1 MGRLVYHRKKDS
13 GTTYVYEVVD
23 EHWDKQRKQMRS
35 KQVCIGKLDLV
46 SGLLIPSKRTR
57 SEIPPAVT
65 ATTTVVGPMLILD
78 KISQDTGLEA
88 TLKQAFPQQ
97 WDQILT
103 LAGFLLCTGDA
114 LVHADAWC
122 RNHDVPAAGPFASQR
137 ISDWLAAIT
146 EDGRQGFFRAWGKK
160 ISEKDY
166 LCYDITSVSSYAK
179 FNEYVH
185 YGYNRDGEPLPQINL
200 AMVYGQN
207 SRLPV
212 TYRTLPGAISDVSTI
227 KKLLDSFDKLDY
239 PAMALVMDRGF
250 YSQKNVTDLFERRY
264 HFIIGIPGHL
274 KWVRSVIDDCQDAL
288 HSPRGY
294 QRMDEE
300 SLYMHTELFQ
310 WPTNKRR
317 CYLHVYYNPHRAA
330 DDQDAFTRRMLLCKE
345 ELESGDL
352 NPAHEQD
359 YEQYFVVKET
369 PIRGRQ
375 VDYNDEAIK
384 AYLSRYAGFF
394 TILTTRKM
402 EALEAL
408 QIYRNK
414 DVVEK
419 SFDDLKNQLDLKR
432 LRMHSSGRMSSRIFV
447 QFIALI
453 LLSQIQKTMRESTL
467 SERYSP
473 KLLLGEMEALTRINY
488 TGRYKDITSEVSKSQ
503 REILEAFSIDPN
515 TL

>member
-23 EHWDKQRKQMRS
+23 EYWDKQHKQMRS
-35 KQVCIGKLDLV
+35 KQVCIGKLDPV
-46 SGLLIPSKRTR
+46 SGVLIPSKRKL
-57 SEIPPAVT
+57 SETPQAAT
-65 ATTTVVGPMLILD
+65 ATTSVVGPMLILD
-78 KISQDTGLEA
+78 KIAQETGLKA

-97 WDQILT
+97 CDQVLT
-103 LAGFLLCTGDA
+103 MAVFLLCTGDA

-122 RNHDVPAAGPFASQR
+122 RNHNVPAEGPYASQR
-137 ISDWLAAIT
+137 ISEWLADIT
-146 EDGRQGFFRAWGKK
+146 EDGRQSFFKAWGKR
-160 ISEKDY
+160 ISEKEY
-166 LCYDITSVSSYAK
+166 LCYDITSVSSYAQQ
-179 FNEYVH
+179 NEYVR

-200 AMVYGQN
+200 AMVYGQE

-212 TYRTLPGAISDVSTI
+212 TYRMLPGAISDVSTL
-227 KKLLDSFDKLDY
+227 KGLLDSFDKLDY
-239 PAMALVMDRGF
+239 PTMALVMDRGF

-264 HFIIGIPGHL
+264 HFIIGVPGHL
-274 KWVRSVIDDCQDAL
+274 KWVRGVIDGCQDAL

-294 QRMDEE
+294 RQMDEE
-300 SLYMHTELFQ
+300 VLYMHTELCQ
-310 WPTNKRR
+310 WPANKRR

-330 DDQDAFTRRMLLCKE
+330 DDKDALSRRLLLCKK
-345 ELESGDL
+345 ELESGEL
-352 NPAHEQD
+352 NPDHEQD
-359 YEQYFVVKET
+359 YEQYFIVKDT
-369 PIRGRQ
+369 PARGRQ
-375 VDYNDEAIK
+375 IDFNDEAIK
-384 AYLSRYAGFF
+384 TYFNKYAGYF

-453 LLSQIQKTMRESTL
+453 LLSQIQRVMREHTL
-467 SERYSP
+467 SDRYSP
-473 KLLLGEMEALTRINY
+473 KLLMGEMEALTRIHY
-488 TGRYKDITSEVSKSQ
+488 TGKYKDITSEISKAQ
-503 REILEAFSIDPN
+503 CEILGAFSIDPN